1 MKRIASEG
9 GDSRVDWFFLRT
21 SMTHS
26 GARRG
31 NQESA
36 MSPRI
41 KAFAVLIGVGMASS
55 AGAAERT
62 EAAVGPFRSSAVQTQ
77 KAVGPRVYAAVQTQK
92 TVGPSV
98 FSAVKTQKT
107 VGPRIYAA
115 VKTEKAVGPRVYAAV
130 KTEKAVGAA
139 GDKTTG
145 QPAQLDLNAGF

>member
-1 MKRIASEG
+1 
-9 GDSRVDWFFLRT
+9 
-21 SMTHS
+21 MTHS
-26 GARRG
+26 GGRRED
-31 NQESA
+31 QESA

-62 EAAVGPFRSSAVQTQ
+62 EASVGPFRSSAVQTQ

-92 TVGPSV
+92 
-98 FSAVKTQKT
+98 A

-115 VKTEKAVGPRVYAAV
+115 VKTQKTVGPSVFSAV
-130 KTEKAVGAA
+130 QTQKAVGAA
-139 GDKTTG
+139 GDVQPQGAAERKTTG